1 MASNK
6 EMKRKA
12 QEPGRSGDGWKW
24 LLVWVLV
31 VVGVLADWYFQSI
44 SEAIKIAAG
53 IVLFVIV
60 LLAFAWTQKG
70 QIAWGF
76 VKGARQELRRV
87 HWQTRSEVLSVSVR
101 VVLVVAVVT
110 VILWV
115 FDSLFMW
122 AIGLISK

>member
-1 MASNK
+1 MASSK
-6 EMKRKA
+6 EVKRKA
-12 QEPGRSGDGWKW
+12 DKQGQGDGLKW

-31 VVGVLADWYFQSI
+31 IGGVFADWYFQSI
-44 SEAIKIAAG
+44 SEAIKVAAG

-60 LLAFAWTQKG
+60 LLAFAWTHKG
-70 QIAWGF
+70 QVAWGF

-110 VILWV
+110 VLLWI

-122 AIGLISK
+122 AIGLISR